1 MSNFLRAV
9 IAGVALSAVSLPAL
23 AEEAGSVISV
33 TGEAGSVI
41 VVRGT
46 ETFSIAPTDVLFE
59 GDRIITQTAG
69 ATELTAFGCT
79 RTLASLE
86 SITIAPDFCTQTIA
100 SVAADGTLLAD
111 AAIVEGGG
119 IGAALPLAG
128 LAAAGAA
135 AGAAGGGGDDGA
147 SSP

>member
-9 IAGVALSAVSLPAL
+9 IAGFALSAVSLPAL
-23 AEEAGSVISV
+23 AQEGSVVAV
-33 TGEAGSVI
+33 TGDAGSVI

-46 ETFSIAPTDVLFE
+46 ETFSLAPTDVLFA
-59 GDRIITQTAG
+59 GDRIITQTTG
-69 ATELTAFGCT
+69 GTEVTAFGCT
-79 RTLASLE
+79 RTLASLQ

-100 SVAADGTLLAD
+100 SVAADGTRLAD

>member
-1 MSNFLRAV
+1 MSNFLRAA
-9 IAGVALSAVSLPAL
+9 IAGVFLSAVAFPAL
-23 AEEAGSVISV
+23 AEEAGSVLSV
-33 TGEAGSVI
+33 SGDAGAVI

-46 ETFSIAPTDVLFE
+46 ETFSLAPEDVLFE
-59 GDRIITQTAG
+59 GDRIITQTSG
-69 ATELTAFGCT
+69 GTEVTAFGCT
-79 RTLASLE
+79 RSLASLE

>member
-23 AEEAGSVISV
+23 AQEGSVVAV
-33 TGEAGSVI
+33 TGDAGSVI

-46 ETFSIAPTDVLFE
+46 ETFSLAPTDVLFA
-59 GDRIITQTAG
+59 GDRIITQTTG
-69 ATELTAFGCT
+69 GTEVTAFGCT
-79 RTLASLE
+79 RTLASLQ